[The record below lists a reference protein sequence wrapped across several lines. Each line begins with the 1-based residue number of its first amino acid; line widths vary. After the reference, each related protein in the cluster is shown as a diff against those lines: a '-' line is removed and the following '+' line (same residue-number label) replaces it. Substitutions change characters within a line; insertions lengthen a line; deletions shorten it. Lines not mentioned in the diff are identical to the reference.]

1 MLLPPSR
8 SVNRL
13 LLSSQRLFASAPP
26 RPRAASLAVAVHGS
40 LDFPPSA
47 TMGKKKNNA
56 KKLNQQQPAAA
67 ATPAAGSPLPHRPT
81 PTQAPF
87 ASGAA
92 PAKSQPAQGRKSK
105 SQKKRA
111 QRKTRRERQA
121 LAGQPGARPP
131 PASAPGSEDPIAYFT
146 SGHGHGEGKGDDQ
159 SSQGS
164 FVGQPLLEAL
174 DTVQIDGG
182 EAQPV
187 SALSAPAR
195 RASLAW
201 RPATG
206 ASTFNRPPLSVH
218 TQPRAARERPPPR
231 APTQSRS
238 WDQPRPPGAYVLPP
252 QERQAVVGT
261 SAARPAVPFSQNA
274 TWDWNKFNGGINA
287 TDNAAH
293 ANEAGD
299 WTSSKSSAPFSSQEA
314 GTSQAYIAAAPDA
327 MSAYAQYAYS
337 APPLIYGQSPGWNQ
351 YQQQSNTFHQ
361 TGYYTTQQGL
371 GGPHYIHGHTNGF
384 TPNSPAAVLNRGLA
398 TKAGKKSGLVSPER
412 TSESEGG
419 ESVGNKQVRRSKRL
433 AAKEIFP
440 DSQQMVSSPS
450 NWRQRST
457 SPNKGKYPSK
467 PNPHPEYIKDASKPT
482 KPLPTPQT
490 LLIVIDLNGTLVH
503 RPSRKN
509 SSRIIV
515 RPYVQAFLN
524 YLLVNHRVMVWSS
537 ARPENVDKMC
547 SQLFSPHHRSQ
558 LVAEWGRDTLDL
570 TPEQYNQKVQVYK
583 QLWKVWHVAAEQKW
597 HPRHQSGRRFH
608 QNNTFLID
616 DSLLKANSEPH
627 NLIQVEEF
635 EGKPDQMQ
643 TDVLRQVVGYL
654 EAARWVNNV
663 SAWVNHDGQ
672 RFEYGKGWDYQWPEG
687 TLPGAV
693 PDGSPARDLSGAGFE
708 SWRQSLG
715 RHT

>member
-1 MLLPPSR
+1 MEASTFLPLPRYSTTTTC
-8 SVNRL
+8 
-13 LLSSQRLFASAPP
+13 LSLHQ
-26 RPRAASLAVAVHGS
+26 
-40 LDFPPSA
+40 PSA
-47 TMGKKKNNA
+47 SFDTDQTLVAQMGKKKNNA

-174 DTVQIDGG
+174 DTVQMDGV
-182 EAQPV
+182 P
-187 SALSAPAR
+187 
-195 RASLAW
+195 
-201 RPATG
+201 TG
-206 ASTFNRPPLSVH
+206 ADDNPHGYNL
-218 TQPRAARERPPPR
+218 
-231 APTQSRS
+231 
-238 WDQPRPPGAYVLPP
+238 
-252 QERQAVVGT
+252 
-261 SAARPAVPFSQNA
+261 QNA

-371 GGPHYIHGHTNGF
+371 GGPHYIHGHTNSF

-398 TKAGKKSGLVSPER
+398 TKAGMKSGLVSPER